1 MVNAEPEA
9 AERADLVARF
19 AAALDLFA
27 DAYGGAVDLRDAT
40 DVRLLLRI
48 LEDDLMANVEAR
60 EDDNAQL

>member
-1 MVNAEPEA
+1 
-9 AERADLVARF
+9 VARF

-48 LEDDLMANVEAR
+48 LEDDLMSGVEAR
-60 EDDNAQL
+60 EADNEEI